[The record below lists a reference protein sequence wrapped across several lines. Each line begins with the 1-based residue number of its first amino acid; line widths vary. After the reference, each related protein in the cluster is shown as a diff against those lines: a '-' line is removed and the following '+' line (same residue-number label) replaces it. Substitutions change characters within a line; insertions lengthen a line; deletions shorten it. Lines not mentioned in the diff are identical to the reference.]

1 MVGER
6 SEINPGRDE
15 PSDGLDLKKKLKRF
29 LLMAPGNL

>member
-15 PSDGLDLKKKLKRF
+15 PPDGLDLKKKLKRF